1 MKIIETYKCNNKF
14 IDTPKGKIKISE
26 VHKTIKY
33 NIFRIEL
40 ENGLFL
46 DASELHVLIDANNN
60 EIYVKDCLNKNIKTI
75 HGISRVIKKEF
86 IKYDNCYDLTL
97 ENYPLYYS
105 NGILSHN
112 SSKSTTTAVYL
123 SHLFLFREDLT
134 MGIVAYKGEMA
145 REFLDK
151 TKKILIALPIW
162 MQTGVITWN
171 KGSIEGENNIR
182 ILTDVPSE
190 NAFRGYSCIHENS
203 VVEVKNKL
211 SGKIS
216 KLTLKELYNLDYLN
230 YKIKTPNGFENY
242 GDILI
247 SIQKSGLK
255 ITFENSNNISVT
267 NDHKFINNSDIVL
280 AKDLKIGMYL
290 QGHKIINIE
299 PIQGKFYDFLEVENH
314 IYVANGILN
323 HNCNILVVDETAF
336 LIPESW
342 QSFSSSVVPSQA
354 GLAFKK
360 LVLLSTPNGK
370 NHFYDIWIQAGDTK
384 EDSQNGF
391 IRYFVNWRDVPRRRS
406 DGTKYEPEDFKR
418 ETLKKYGPV
427 LWNSAYECNFIGS
440 AETLIPGE
448 ILSNFKIQEPI
459 EVDKFGNS
467 LINIYENPIPNHRYV
482 MGVDTAKDGLDY
494 SGIQIF
500 DMTDLNFKQ
509 VLSAR
514 LKIDYAMLP
523 EIINEYGLKFNSALV
538 IVENNEGSGQVV
550 ADALKRDYEYENLY
564 YDYKNHSKQ
573 RQNYP
578 GFRTT
583 KTSREIMLQTVKML
597 AENSRLILVDA
608 ETIKE
613 FETFTAN
620 DKGKYEAAYGT
631 HDDLVMS
638 CCLCFGIFNNVK
650 NFEDF
655 KEIVESLKTGES
667 ISSDFLTFGAFGDG
681 LETDLKDSDLYEI

>member
-1 MKIIETYKCNNKF
+1 MKIIETYKCKNKF
-14 IDTPKGKIKISE
+14 IDTPKGKIKVLE

-46 DASELHVLIDANNN
+46 EASELHVLIDANDS
-60 EIYVKDCLNKNIKTI
+60 EIYIKDCLGKNIKTI
-75 HGISRVIKKEF
+75 QGVSRVIKKEF

-97 ENYPLYYS
+97 EDYPLYYS

-151 TKKILIALPIW
+151 TKKILGSLPIW
-162 MQTGVITWN
+162 MQNGVITWN
-171 KGSIEGENNIR
+171 KGSIEGENNSR

-190 NAFRGYSCIHENS
+190 NSFRGYS
-203 VVEVKNKL
+203 
-211 SGKIS
+211 
-216 KLTLKELYNLDYLN
+216 
-230 YKIKTPNGFENY
+230 
-242 GDILI
+242 
-247 SIQKSGLK
+247 
-255 ITFENSNNISVT
+255 
-267 NDHKFINNSDIVL
+267 
-280 AKDLKIGMYL
+280 
-290 QGHKIINIE
+290 
-299 PIQGKFYDFLEVENH
+299 
-314 IYVANGILN
+314 
-323 HNCNILVVDETAF
+323 CNILVVDETAF

-342 QSFSSSVVPSQA
+342 QAFSNSVVPSQA
-354 GLAFKK
+354 GLSFKK

-370 NHFYDIWIQAGDTK
+370 NHFYDIWTQAGDTK
-384 EDSQNGF
+384 NTSQNGF

-406 DGTKYEPEDFKR
+406 DGSKYDPEDFKR

-448 ILSNFKIQEPI
+448 ILNNFKIQDPI
-459 EVDKFGNS
+459 EIDKFGNS
-467 LINIYENPIPNHRYV
+467 LIKIYENPIQGHKYV

-509 VLSAR
+509 VLSAK
-514 LKIDYAMLP
+514 LKIDYVMLP

-550 ADALKRDYEYENLY
+550 ADTLKKDFEYENLY
-564 YDYKNHSKQ
+564 YDYKPHSKE
-573 RQNYP
+573 RQKYP

-583 KTSREIMLQTVKML
+583 KVSREIMLQTVKML
-597 AENSRLILVDA
+597 AENNKLTLVDSD
-608 ETIKE
+608 TIKE

-620 DKGKYEAAYGT
+620 EKGKYQAAFGY

-638 CCLCFGIFNNVK
+638 CCLCFGIFNNIK

-655 KEIVESLKTGES
+655 RVIIDS
-667 ISSDFLTFGAFGDG
+667 IKSGNSVGTDYLTFGAFGDG
-681 LETDLKDSDLYEI
+681 LGTSDDADLSGMFYN